1 MIKKIKE
8 NFLILLIS
16 NLVTVALVVIAPTIF
31 GVITNQSYIFRDEH
45 LIFSLPMMFYCFMC
59 IVCVCT
65 VFSIFKSQNIRDI
78 VINNSITSGINSN
91 ETDKATIMR
100 ERYIAKQQSRKSAIL
115 DAVSEYTYAVFS
127 PYMTDD
133 NLEILNQNIKL
144 YEVPDSCVIPVCTNG
159 QLNTLDIRH
168 YAWNIGERLG
178 WSGQKRA
185 AFIKHCFPQEL
196 QDVEIESMRRTL
208 RQRGKCV
215 IDIDVP
221 DNDDYRFHYHN

>member
-1 MIKKIKE
+1 MIKKLKE

-16 NLVTVALVVIAPTIF
+16 NLVTVALVVIAPTIL
-31 GVITNQSYIFRDEH
+31 GVITNQSYIFRDEQ

-100 ERYIAKQQSRKSAIL
+100 ERYIAKQQRRKSAIL

-178 WSGQKRA
+178 WSGQKSA

>member
-1 MIKKIKE
+1 MIKKLKE

-16 NLVTVALVVIAPTIF
+16 NLVTVALVVIAPTIL
-31 GVITNQSYIFRDEH
+31 GVITNQSYIFRDEQ

-65 VFSIFKSQNIRDI
+65 VFSIFKSQGIRDI

-100 ERYIAKQQSRKSAIL
+100 ERYIAKQQSRKSAIF

-178 WSGQKRA
+178 WSGQ
-185 AFIKHCFPQEL
+185 
-196 QDVEIESMRRTL
+196 
-208 RQRGKCV
+208 
-215 IDIDVP
+215 
-221 DNDDYRFHYHN
+221 

>member
-1 MIKKIKE
+1 MIKKLKE

-16 NLVTVALVVIAPTIF
+16 NLVTVALVVIAPTIL
-31 GVITNQSYIFRDEH
+31 GVITNQSYIFRDEQ

-65 VFSIFKSQNIRDI
+65 VFSIFKSQGIRDI

-100 ERYIAKQQSRKSAIL
+100 ERYIAKQQSRKSAIF

-168 YAWNIGERLG
+168 YACKIGERLG

-221 DNDDYRFHYHN
+221 DNDDYSFHYRN

>member
-1 MIKKIKE
+1 MIKKLKE

-16 NLVTVALVVIAPTIF
+16 NLVTVALVVIAPTIL
-31 GVITNQSYIFRDEH
+31 GVITNQSFIFRDEQ

-65 VFSIFKSQNIRDI
+65 VFSIFKSQGIRDI

-91 ETDKATIMR
+91 EADKATIMR
-100 ERYIAKQQSRKSAIL
+100 ERYIAKQQSRKSAIF

-178 WSGQKRA
+178 WSGQNRA

>member
-1 MIKKIKE
+1 MIKKLKE

-16 NLVTVALVVIAPTIF
+16 NLVTVALVVIAPTIL
-31 GVITNQSYIFRDEH
+31 GVITNQSYIFRDEQ

-100 ERYIAKQQSRKSAIL
+100 ERYIAKQQSRKSAIF

-178 WSGQKRA
+178 WSGQKSA

>member
-1 MIKKIKE
+1 MIKKLKE

-16 NLVTVALVVIAPTIF
+16 NLVTVALVVIAPTIL
-31 GVITNQSYIFRDEH
+31 GVITNQSYIFRDEQ

-65 VFSIFKSQNIRDI
+65 VFSIFKSQSIRDI

-133 NLEILNQNIKL
+133 NLEILNQDIKL

-168 YAWNIGERLG
+168 YA
-178 WSGQKRA
+178 
-185 AFIKHCFPQEL
+185 
-196 QDVEIESMRRTL
+196 
-208 RQRGKCV
+208 
-215 IDIDVP
+215 
-221 DNDDYRFHYHN
+221 